1 MKTLRTIN
9 IAIAAAAIA
18 MAPLS
23 ALQAQNNETTMKK
36 VTAGRDAWD
45 EFAPQFG
52 ALNDD
57 VLFGQ
62 VWARQKQLAP
72 RDRSMITIA
81 AIFSSGQIG
90 DAFKSHLKMGK
101 ANGITKEE
109 IVEMI
114 TQLAFYCGWP
124 KAWAALPMVK
134 EVFNDAP
141 DGNSHEPIFG
151 KGEENTAYAAYF
163 TGKSYLKPM
172 VSPSEGNDVNIA
184 NVTFEP
190 GCRNNWH
197 SHTRK
202 QILLVTDGK
211 GIYQEWGKPA
221 RLLQKGDIVEIPVN
235 VKHWHGAAADSYFTH
250 IALTGDAGKVKN
262 EWFEEVNDEQYKKAN
277 QEAASM

>member
-1 MKTLRTIN
+1 
-9 IAIAAAAIA
+9 
-18 MAPLS
+18 
-23 ALQAQNNETTMKK
+23 
-36 VTAGRDAWD
+36 
-45 EFAPQFG
+45 
-52 ALNDD
+52 
-57 VLFGQ
+57 
-62 VWARQKQLAP
+62 
-72 RDRSMITIA
+72 
-81 AIFSSGQIG
+81 
-90 DAFKSHLKMGK
+90 MGTH
-101 ANGITKEE
+101 I
-109 IVEMI
+109 
-114 TQLAFYCGWP
+114 
-124 KAWAALPMVK
+124 
-134 EVFNDAP
+134 
-141 DGNSHEPIFG
+141 S
-151 KGEENTAYAAYF
+151 
-163 TGKSYLKPM
+163 
-172 VSPSEGNDVNIA
+172 